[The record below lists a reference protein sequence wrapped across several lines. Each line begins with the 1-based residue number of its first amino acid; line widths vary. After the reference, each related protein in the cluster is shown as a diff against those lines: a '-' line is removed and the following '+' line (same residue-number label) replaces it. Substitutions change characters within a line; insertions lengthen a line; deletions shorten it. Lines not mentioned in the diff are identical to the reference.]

1 MCVPHRGHGFSPS
14 CSHHLPDDWATV
26 WGDDPVGGTVVGGV
40 RLQARGPVAWRPP
53 PAPWGGC
60 AGSHIAGAQAEPCP
74 TRAPSAHLSPPG
86 EGVPLHRLSAV
97 CVPDGSLRK
106 AAPRRSDRA
115 SFFLNPCSVTLQGWW
130 WFGGGCCWRSA
141 PRRLPPCPPPTPRC
155 STGSPAN
162 SPAWDRD
169 SARGRIPMD
178 SLCLCV
184 APSSPSSLIL

>member
-1 MCVPHRGHGFSPS
+1 M
-14 CSHHLPDDWATV
+14 
-26 WGDDPVGGTVVGGV
+26 GGV

-74 TRAPSAHLSPPG
+74 TRAPSVHLSPPG
-86 EGVPLHRLSAV
+86 EGVPLHRLSTV

-130 WFGGGCCWRSA
+130 WLGGGLLLAVCSKEASSVPA
-141 PRRLPPCPPPTPRC
+141 PHPQVLHWFSRQQP
-155 STGSPAN
+155 
-162 SPAWDRD
+162 
-169 SARGRIPMD
+169 
-178 SLCLCV
+178 SLG
-184 APSSPSSLIL
+184 P

>member
-1 MCVPHRGHGFSPS
+1 MCVPHWGHGFSPS

-26 WGDDPVGGTVVGGV
+26 WGDDPVGGTVVGGAC
-40 RLQARGPVAWRPP
+40 LQARGPVAWRPP

-106 AAPRRSDRA
+106 AVPRRSDRA

-130 WFGGGCCWRSA
+130 WLGVGFVAGGLLQGGFLRARPPPPGA
-141 PRRLPPCPPPTPRC
+141 PLVLPPTAQPGTVTLLADGFRWIPCV
-155 STGSPAN
+155 SAWLPAV
-162 SPAWDRD
+162 P
-169 SARGRIPMD
+169 
-178 SLCLCV
+178 V
-184 APSSPSSLIL
+184 H

>member
-26 WGDDPVGGTVVGGV
+26 WGDDPVGGTVVGGAC
-40 RLQARGPVAWRPP
+40 LQVPGPVAWRPP

-74 TRAPSAHLSPPG
+74 TRAPSAHLSLPG
-86 EGVPLHRLSAV
+86 EGVPLHRLSTV

-130 WFGGGCCWRSA
+130 WLGGGCCWRSA
-141 PRRLPPCPPPTPRC
+141 PRRLPPCPPPGAPLVLPLTAQPGTVTLLADGFRWIPC
-155 STGSPAN
+155 VSAWLPAV
-162 SPAWDRD
+162 P
-169 SARGRIPMD
+169 
-178 SLCLCV
+178 V
-184 APSSPSSLIL
+184 H